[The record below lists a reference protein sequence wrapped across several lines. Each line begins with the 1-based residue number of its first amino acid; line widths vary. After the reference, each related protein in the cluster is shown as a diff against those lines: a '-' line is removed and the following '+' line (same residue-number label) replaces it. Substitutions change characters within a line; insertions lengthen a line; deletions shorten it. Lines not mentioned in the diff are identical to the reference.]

1 MIQDIA
7 PHHYDVS
14 YHTERTPARRSFLV
28 LVAREG
34 VLFRATD
41 DGFTL
46 PRFAD
51 FETESL
57 PFPSLC

>member
-51 FETESL
+51 FET
-57 PFPSLC
+57 